1 MHSLGHK
8 TNISN
13 SDLIIPTGD
22 RLQMEI
28 EQKNKAAIQK
38 QKDIINYNKNIYNI
52 DPVFKTKQF
61 TGNNVIVRLFR
72 NDYLDMS
79 NIPDIDNIPETT
91 IVNILPSTKIEM
103 ETYGGKNILID
114 NPIDYTF
121 KGVVIAFSPLVQEK
135 SKETLGFQ
143 IEPGQTV
150 ELTYFDFPNYKYY
163 TDKFKIDTK
172 WSKDD
177 LIAGRNVYPNFEGY
191 FIITPFNIESLILN
205 Q

>member
-13 SDLIIPTGD
+13 SDLLIPTGD

-28 EQKNKAAIQK
+28 EKKNQMAIQK
-38 QKDIINYNKNIYNI
+38 QKDIIDYNKNIYNI
-52 DPVFKTKQF
+52 DPIFQTKQF
-61 TGNNVIVRLFR
+61 TGNNIIIRLFR

-79 NIPDIDNIPETT
+79 NITDIDNIPENT

-103 ETYGGKNILID
+103 ETDGGKVILID

-121 KGVVIAFSPLVQEK
+121 RGVIIAFSPLVKEK

-143 IEPGQTV
+143 IEQGQTV
-150 ELTYFDFPNYKYY
+150 ELMNFDFPKYKYY

-177 LIAGRNVYPNFEGY
+177 LISGRYVYPNFEGY
-191 FIITPFNIESLILN
+191 FTITPFNIESLILN
-205 Q
+205 T